1 MGQKYRH
8 FSLEERCSIA
18 CWRASGQ
25 SNTKIAA
32 ALDRSPSSIGRE
44 LKRNN
49 GIKVGYKPSYA
60 DEQAKARR
68 WHGSRL
74 QRQPDLR
81 DHVLDRLAM
90 GWSPQQIAGRLALDR
105 DSRSIGLASISHES
119 IYRFIYAEKKRTD
132 DGAWRHYLPQAKA
145 NRGRRSRRSA
155 SPVHTIQHRVSIDKR
170 PHYIANRIQPGH
182 WEADLMLFKTYSQ
195 NVLVIHERTSRFT
208 LFLHQANKA
217 AATAL
222 ASLNA
227 FFRQLP
233 PQLRRTIT
241 FDNGNE
247 FALHHKL
254 ASAQDLKTYFCAPHS
269 PWQKGGVE
277 NAIGRMRRMLPT
289 KTNLNELRPKDFLAR
304 AQVYNHTPR
313 KCLDFKTP
321 AEVFSKLLLHFKC
334 DSIRCPKGG

>member
-1 MGQKYRH
+1 MGQKYKH
-8 FSLEERCSIA
+8 FSVEERCAIA
-18 CWRASGQ
+18 CGRARGQ
-25 SNTKIAA
+25 SHAEIAA
-32 ALDRSPSSIGRE
+32 ALDRSPSSISRE
-44 LKRNN
+44 LKRNS
-49 GIKVGYKPSYA
+49 GIKLGYKPGYA

-68 WHGSRL
+68 WRGSRL

-81 DHVLDRLAM
+81 DYVLDRLAM
-90 GWSPQQIAGRLALDR
+90 GWSPQQIAGRLALED
-105 DSRSIGLASISHES
+105 DSKFISHES

-132 DGAWRHYLPQAKA
+132 DGAWRHYLPRAKSK
-145 NRGRRSRRSA
+145 RGRRARRSA
-155 SPVHTIQHRVSIDKR
+155 SPVHTIQNRVSIDKR
-170 PHYIANRIQPGH
+170 PHYIATRKQPGH

-208 LFLHQANKA
+208 IFLRQANKA

-222 ASLNA
+222 ACLNA
-227 FFRQLP
+227 FFAQLP
-233 PQLRRTIT
+233 PQLCRTIT

-247 FALHHKL
+247 FALHHEL
-254 ASAQDLKTYFCAPHS
+254 ATAQDLKTYFCAPHS

-289 KTNLNELRPKDFLAR
+289 KTNLYELPPEAFLAR
-304 AQVYNHTPR
+304 ARVYNHTPR